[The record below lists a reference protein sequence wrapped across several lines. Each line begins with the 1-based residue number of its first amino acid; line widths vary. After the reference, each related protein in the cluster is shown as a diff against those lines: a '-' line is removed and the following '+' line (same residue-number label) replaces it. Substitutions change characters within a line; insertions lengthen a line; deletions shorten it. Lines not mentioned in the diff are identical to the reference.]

1 MQLPPPIHGVSVMN
15 KIIKESKLINDSFE
29 CDYINLATAK
39 NINDL
44 QKGFVYKY
52 FLTVGI
58 AFRAIYKMMFNR
70 YDYVY
75 ITVFPW
81 GFAFIKDSLIVL
93 IARIFRLK
101 PILHLHTHGFKRSAE
116 KSQFRKKLY
125 KYVFKNV
132 EVICLSPFLIEDIEL
147 IYSGA
152 VYILPNG
159 IPQVNF
165 ENNYKVTQGPVKL
178 LYLSNLI
185 KGKGILLLINAIE
198 KLVESGY
205 TIKLRVVGSEG
216 DLSYLDLEKLIK
228 EKKLKEVIELIGP
241 KFGEEKYAE
250 FRNADVFILP
260 SNYDTFGLVLLEAM
274 QFGVPCISTN
284 IGGIPDVLGEGRGVI
299 MNEISS
305 DAVYLAVKQL
315 LDNPEKRNSMS
326 SLGYKY
332 YISHFT
338 VNVFEKK
345 LFNILDRRAD
355 QIDERLIKNGI

>member
-39 NINDL
+39 NIDDL
-44 QKGFVYKY
+44 QKGLVYKY
-52 FLTVGI
+52 FLALGI
-58 AFRAIYKMMFNR
+58 TFKAIFKMMFNR

-93 IARIFRLK
+93 IAKIFRLK
-101 PILHLHTHGFKRSAE
+101 PILHLHTHGFKRSAD
-116 KSQFRKKLY
+116 KSQFSKKLY
-125 KYVFKNV
+125 KYVFKKV
-132 EVICLSPFLIEDIEL
+132 EVICLSPFLIEDVEL
-147 IYSGA
+147 IYRGA

-185 KGKGILLLINAIE
+185 KGKGILLLINAVE
-198 KLVESGY
+198 KLVASGY
-205 TIKLRVVGSEG
+205 SIMLRVVGSEG
-216 DLSYLDLEKLIK
+216 DLSYSDLKKLVN
-228 EKKLKEVIELIGP
+228 EKKLETVVELVGP
-241 KFGEEKYAE
+241 KFGDEKYTE

-260 SNYDTFGLVLLEAM
+260 SNYDTFGLVLLEAL

-284 IGGIPDVLGEGRGVI
+284 IGGIPDVLGGGRGIV

-305 DAVYLAVKQL
+305 EAVYLAVKQL
-315 LDNPEKRNSMS
+315 LDNPEQRRRMS
-326 SLGYKY
+326 TLGYDYFK
-332 YISHFT
+332 SHFT

-345 LFNILDRRAD
+345 LFNILDQRAD
-355 QIDERLIKNGI
+355 HIDERLIKNGI